1 MSTTT
6 KHATLG
12 GDDSAAFEQSFA
24 SIAFQHIQDKAPKLL
39 DYMVGFQLVDRNEDK
54 TKAVGVFGFQLD
66 KQMIFVPV
74 FFLSGD
80 LKGHELMYLKN
91 QDMFVP
97 LKENWVNYILRK
109 KPQNLGEGVSQTVQD
124 MGVMQPNVSQVI
136 MPPFMSAKY
145 SAYMASAKRW
155 VKESGVLPCL
165 AKLAFDGDTAD
176 DADAYFGGEL
186 TEKSSGCLELL
197 LNSDTRY
204 DQALEQLCAAWPGVK
219 EALDRHY
226 GPEFLPTRVRRYKTK
241 QAVTRSGL
249 LAAGPKPVT
258 ARQFLGGSLLKFAA
272 ADEPASPDVDKTQ
285 IITENSPLH
294 DEDTRAKLLREG
306 LLIRDARTGDEFTQQ
321 YNTQQPMSLS
331 NPDETG
337 VYDVLFKDGE
347 FRKCLVITAPYSH
360 EGRHTHATIVQLG
373 EKTDGKRPQI
383 NLPIRKIF
391 IRQNPDSL
399 VSVKEWF
406 ADLPDGRA
414 GSAADGSYVAV
425 SPNGEGTV
433 KFELGEDLGN
443 KARGACFS
451 CHCSG
456 EDSGPFT
463 YQSTYSDEQ
472 PSVVFDVRKGNSFL
486 VSGKSLYIPD
496 GAKLLEVAPPRTC
509 QKCSKSK
516 DKCTCSYFDAPY
528 TGSGPKIMV
537 GGPADLQLA
546 LSHKTAELKI
556 QADHCDIVLHG
567 RRLSKKAALASLVA
581 EHGLSEPDARR
592 FLKEAELND
601 VAKWRL
607 KYAAGYPRREKRSA
621 AGNGG
626 MGMGGFPEPTEGGSQ
641 YGMGQM
647 PMVDPNMG
655 SDMPYVPVNMV
666 GPAEQEMPVPGLESG
681 MNDPNIYNPMLVQDP
696 LAAQQGAQQAQ
707 QAGDPGQKEVFDTA
721 MLSAL
726 TKVVNPDNLVD
737 DDLPIYAKALNK
749 LGRRLF
755 MFFWHNESFQE
766 RYGKKDLP
774 ELEDTLR
781 NAFEMM
787 GDLLLYLKQK
797 SVDTLFGTSM
807 SNIGPNIQ
815 DASRT

>member
-1 MSTTT
+1 MITT
-6 KHATLG
+6 KSATLG
-12 GDDSAAFEQSFA
+12 GDDSTAFEQSFA

-97 LKENWVNYILRK
+97 LKENWVNYLLRK
-109 KPQNLGEGVSQTVQD
+109 KPQNMGEGVDQTVQD

-136 MPPFMSAKY
+136 LPPFMSSKY
-145 SAYMASAKRW
+145 SAYMESAKSW
-155 VKESGVLPCL
+155 VKSAGVLPCL
-165 AKLAFDGDTAD
+165 AKLAFDGDAAD
-176 DADAYFGGEL
+176 DTDAYFGGEL
-186 TEKSSGCLELL
+186 PEKSSGCLELL
-197 LNSDTRY
+197 LNSDARY
-204 DQALEQLCAAWPGVK
+204 DQALETICAAWPGVK
-219 EALDRHY
+219 EALDKHY
-226 GPEFLPTRVRRYKTK
+226 GSDFLPTRRRKYQTK
-241 QAVTRSGL
+241 RAAVRSGL
-249 LAAGPKPVT
+249 LDGPRQPRT
-258 ARQFLGGSLLKFAA
+258 ARQFVGGSLLKFAVA
-272 ADEPASPDVDKTQ
+272 EEPASPDFNKTQ

-306 LLIRDARTGDEFTQQ
+306 LLIRDAREGEEFTQQ

-337 VYDVLFKDGE
+337 VYDVLLKTGE
-347 FRKCLVITAPYSH
+347 FQKCLVILAPYSS
-360 EGRHTHATIVQLG
+360 EGRHAYATIVQLG
-373 EKTDGKRPQI
+373 GASGGQRPAA

-399 VSVKEWF
+399 IGRAEWF
-406 ADLPDGRA
+406 EDLPNGRA
-414 GSAADGSYVAV
+414 SAKSSGAYVAV
-425 SPNGEGTV
+425 SITGEGTTR
-433 KFELGEDLGN
+433 FELGDDLGN
-443 KARGACFS
+443 KARAADFA
-451 CHCSG
+451 CHCSDEEG
-456 EDSGPFT
+456 SSYPSSCCGT
-463 YQSTYSDEQ
+463 YGDD
-472 PSVVFDVRKGNSFL
+472 PSSVIFDVRKGDRFL

-496 GAKLLEVAPPRTC
+496 GAKLLEIAPPRSC
-509 QKCSKSK
+509 RKCSQTRE
-516 DKCTCSYFDAPY
+516 DCRCEYFDADY
-528 TGSGPKIMV
+528 SGRSPKIMV

-556 QADHCDIVLHG
+556 QADHCEVVMHG
-567 RRLSKKAALASLVA
+567 RRFSKKAALITLVA
-581 EHGLSEPDARR
+581 GHGLSEGDARR

-607 KYAAGYPRREKRSA
+607 KYAAGYPRREKRA
-621 AGNGG
+621 NG
-626 MGMGGFPEPTEGGSQ
+626 MGMGGFPAPTEGGSQ

-666 GPAEQEMPVPGLESG
+666 NPVEQQVPVPGLEAG

-696 LAAQQGAQQAQ
+696 MAAQPGAQQAQ

-726 TKVVNPDNLVD
+726 TKVVNPDNIVD

-797 SVDTLFGTSM
+797 SVDTLFGTNLS
-807 SNIGPNIQ
+807 SIGPNIQ